1 MVAPGFLCNR
11 KQLQHLLDETLS
23 NDEQTRIEGHLEHCE
38 NCRTQL
44 ESLAATVDIWQEATD
59 VLTTESA
66 ELFSQTAEAKAGQL
80 SSLLGLPTGAVET
93 SCDPTSLGRIEG
105 YDLLDVIGRGG
116 MGIVARAHD
125 RQLNRLVAIKFLA
138 PHLATSAAARQRFAR
153 EAQAA
158 AAVVHPHVVPIHVVN
173 GGRDIPY
180 LVMHYVAGESVQER
194 IDRVGPLAV
203 KDILRIAMQTARG
216 LAAAHEQGMI
226 HRDVKPSNI
235 LLENGV
241 ERVMLSDFGLARAAD
256 DASLTRSGV
265 IAGTP
270 DYMSPE
276 QASGQPVDHRT
287 DLFSLGSVMYT
298 MATGHPPFRAE
309 GTMAVL
315 NRICNETP
323 RPLRDVQSDLPRWF
337 ERLVQ
342 RLLEKDPD
350 ERFDNASEAADL
362 LAQCL
367 AHVQQPMRVPLP
379 AALRSTE
386 TAANSDRKTEQPWSR
401 RFWPTILSVITICGL
416 LLLAMIP
423 FWGEPSATKP
433 IERSNDVTPV
443 SPSVS
448 LEWDD
453 QLDGELGAIE
463 QQVWELETDSN

>member
-11 KQLQHLLDETLS
+11 NQLQHLLDETLS
-23 NDEQTRIEGHLEHCE
+23 NDEQTRVEYHLEHCE
-38 NCRTQL
+38 NCRSQL
-44 ESLAATVDIWQEATD
+44 ESLAATIDIWREATD

-66 ELFSQTAEAKAGQL
+66 ELESRTAEAKAGQL
-80 SSLLGLPTGAVET
+80 SSLLGLPTDAVQA
-93 SCDPTSLGRIEG
+93 SYDPTSLGRIEG
-105 YDLLDVIGRGG
+105 YELLDVIGRGG
-116 MGIVARAHD
+116 MGIVVRAHD

-158 AAVVHPHVVPIHVVN
+158 AAVVHPHVVPIHVV
-173 GGRDIPY
+173 GSRDIPY

-194 IDRVGPLAV
+194 IDRVGPLPV

-276 QASGQPVDHRT
+276 QAGGLPVDHRT

-323 RPLRDVQSDLPRWF
+323 RPLRDVQADLPLWY

-342 RLLEKDPD
+342 RLLEKDPNG
-350 ERFDNASEAADL
+350 RFGSATETADL

-367 AHVQQPMRVPLP
+367 AHVQQPARVALP
-379 AALRSTE
+379 ESLRSTE
-386 TAANSDRKTEQPWSR
+386 TWATSVGKSQPASPW
-401 RFWPTILSVITICGL
+401 FWPTTLTLITICGL
-416 LLLAMIP
+416 LLLAIVP
-423 FWGEPSATKP
+423 LWLEPSASRP
-433 IERSNDVTPV
+433 LERPNDATPV
-443 SPSVS
+443 PPAVS

-453 QLDGELGAIE
+453 QLDRELGEIE
-463 QQVWELETDSN
+463 QQLWELETDSE